1 MFVIKTT
8 NSEKIASSLVEILI
22 NRVKFIYSEKATNF
36 CEIFP
41 LLLTTYIQSKEGEYF
56 AKFFDLLRINEL

>member
-56 AKFFDLLRINEL
+56 AEFFDLLIINEL